1 MKKILIIY
9 HRVDFDGVFSG
20 LISKDYYSQDP
31 VNDIKL
37 IGWNYNDSME
47 QVNQAIPEA
56 DTIVMVDISFPPEF
70 MLNLQGM
77 SKRKEIIWI
86 DHHISAVNGSEEFG
100 YFYLGGV
107 REIGKAAAELTWN
120 FFFGGKVPK
129 IIQYI
134 SAYDIWDKNKFNW
147 ERETYPIQLGLKARY
162 GISEKCIEVDWR
174 EMISDNQ
181 EFVDNI
187 IYDGQLIYKFI
198 QKNWKSY
205 CKNYAFP
212 VKVAG
217 KYNGVCLLNCEFGSN
232 QFKSIIDDY
241 DIYIVVNRR
250 GPDTF
255 NISMYKEPGRLDEFS
270 CAGYGGFLN
279 GHNSASGG
287 VINLEQFIKL
297 VRDCEI

>member
-1 MKKILIIY
+1 MKKVLIIY
-9 HRVDFDGVFSG
+9 HRVDYDGIFSG
-20 LISKDYYSQDP
+20 LVARDFYSQE
-31 VNDIKL
+31 VINDIKL
-37 IGWNYNDSME
+37 LGWNYNDPMDK
-47 QVNQAIPEA
+47 VNQAVSIA
-56 DTIVMVDISFPPEF
+56 DIIVMVDISFPPEF
-70 MLNLQGM
+70 MLQLQSQNRM
-77 SKRKEIIWI
+77 KEVVWI
-86 DHHISAVNGSEEFG
+86 DHHISAIENSEK
-100 YFYLGGV
+100 FYYNYLDGI
-107 REIGKAAAELTWN
+107 REIGKAAAELTWSY
-120 FFFGGKVPK
+120 FFGGSVPK
-129 IIQYI
+129 IIQYV
-134 SAYDIWDKNKFNW
+134 SAYDIWDKEKFDW
-147 ERETYPIQLGLKARY
+147 EEETYPVQLGLKARY
-162 GISEKCIEVDWR
+162 GVSEKNIGSDWG
-174 EMISDNQ
+174 EIIQSNPDFMEDL
-181 EFVDNI
+181 
-187 IYDGQLIYKFI
+187 IYDGQLIYQFV

-205 CKNYAFP
+205 CKNYSFP

-241 DIYIVVNRR
+241 DVYIVVNRR